1 MTSPDFEDVL
11 PLSPLQEGLLFHAV
25 YDGGGGDVYVM
36 QLVFDFAGEVDG
48 EALRSAGDALLRRY
62 PNLRACFVHEG
73 LSRPVQV
80 VPRDSGIGWAEV
92 DLSDLGEAERE
103 EELARLL
110 ERDRAAGFDVQR
122 GPLLRMMLVRVGE
135 GRSRLVVTNHHLVL
149 DGWSLPLLVR
159 ELFALYE
166 RRGDD
171 SDLPVPGR
179 YRDFLVWLSNREREA
194 ALGAWEEALEDVQPL
209 LVGSG
214 DLAPVLPDEYSLELP
229 EPLTAALTRWAQARG
244 LTLNTVVQGTWGLL
258 LSRWTGRGDVVFG
271 STVSGRP
278 PEIPGVESMLGLFV
292 NTIPVRIRLD
302 PSESIADILV
312 RLQAEQARLLDHHHV
327 GLADIQRQVGT
338 GELFDTAI
346 AFENYPLD
354 PDEVLNPSAE
364 ISVTSV
370 SSWDATHYAL
380 HLVAMPG
387 ERLQLRFGY
396 RPDVFDR
403 STVEGFAGRLVEILR
418 TVVDEPDQP
427 VGRIDILTDVEHRR
441 LLEES
446 SGSRTSIPAVTLP
459 ELFEAQVVR
468 TPEAAA
474 VVCGGESVT
483 YAELNARANR
493 LARCLVGRGAGP
505 ESVVALALPRSVDM
519 VVAVLAVLKAG
530 AAYLPI
536 DLDYPAERI
545 EFMLDDAKP
554 VLLLTASAV
563 EVGLSDEALPVVV
576 VDDPVVAGLSGAD
589 LADGDRVGPLAVGNA
604 AYVLFTSGSTG
615 RPKGVVVGHSSV
627 AGLSAWAAKAF
638 GDRLRCVLASTSLNF
653 DVSVFEILVPL
664 TVGGRVLLVDDLL
677 SLADSPELLSEVS
690 LVSGVPSAVAGL
702 LEAWGELEA
711 PGLETL
717 VLAGEGLPGSLLS
730 RVRSVFPD
738 CLVANIYGPTEAT
751 VYATAWFCNDDRPVG
766 VPPIGRP
773 ISNTR
778 VYVLDAEMR
787 LVPPG
792 AVGELHLAGAGLA
805 RGYFGQ
811 AGLTAQRFV
820 ADPFAPGERMY
831 RTGDLVRWNRD
842 GELEFVG
849 RVDDQVKVRGFRIE
863 LGEVETAL
871 TTHPQIAQAAA
882 VVREDQPGDK
892 RLIAY
897 VVPDT
902 IRREPGEADHRQV
915 GEWRAVYDELY
926 REGSGAEFGADFAGW
941 NSSYDGLPIP
951 LHEMREWRDA
961 TVERVASLAPKRIL
975 EIGVGT
981 GLLMSQLAP
990 MCESY
995 WATDFSPVVVE
1006 ALRDRLDGDAGYA
1019 NVELL
1024 CQPAH
1029 VFDDLPTAFFDTILI
1044 NSVVQYFPSV
1054 DYLVEV
1060 LTEAVRLLRPGGAVF
1075 VGDVRNLRLLR
1086 CFATAVELSRTD
1098 GSTAPSVLRRSVEQ
1112 NILQEKEL
1120 LVAPDFFARLRDV
1133 VDGVDEIDVRIKRGA
1148 GHNELARYRY
1158 DAILRKAAD
1167 VAGPTGDVAELIEL
1181 RWGRDVRDFTGLREL
1196 LSGTRPERLRVS
1208 GIPNAR
1214 LTTDLAA
1221 VRAVEHGADVESAR
1235 AELVRD
1241 VAGVEPD
1248 PEEFH
1253 ELAEEIGY
1261 RVALTWSRVA
1271 EELDA
1276 ALVRSDIPD
1285 DGQPHAS
1292 TGSAG
1297 RPWSAYANDPAS
1309 SSEVGAV
1316 ITALQSYVEERL
1328 PAHMVPA
1335 GIVAVDRL
1343 PLNSN
1348 GKLDRRRLPAPDF
1361 GGTTS
1366 GRDPRTQGE
1375 ELLCGLFA
1383 EVLGVPEVGA
1393 DDSFFKLGGDSIMS
1407 IQLSSRARRDGVV
1420 ISPRQ
1425 IFEHKTPAA
1434 LAALVAEAQSGTHEQ
1449 AADSASVVLD
1459 GAEAGL
1465 VEELVGGVVDVLTL
1479 SPLQEGL
1486 LFHAVYDD
1494 GLGDVYVVQLAF
1506 ELSGEVDGDGLR
1518 RAGDVLLERYPN
1530 LRACFVHEGLSRP
1543 VQVVPRES
1551 AIGWSEVDLSAR
1563 GEAER
1568 EEELA
1573 RLLEKDRAAGF
1584 DVQRGPLL
1592 RMMLVRMGEGRS
1604 RLVVTNH
1611 HLVLDGWSMPL
1622 LVRELFALYRSQ
1634 GDESRIPDPGEYRDF
1649 LAWLENRD
1657 RDAALGAWAEA
1668 LEGVQPLLLGAGDRV
1683 SVAPQRFT
1691 LDIPEGLTADLVEW
1705 ARARGLTLNTV
1716 VQGAWALLLS
1726 RWTGRGDVVFGSTV
1740 SGRPPEI
1747 SGVESM
1753 LGLFINT
1760 VPVRIRLNPS
1770 ESIVDVLIRLQAEQ
1784 ARLLDHQYL
1793 GLADIQRQVG
1803 TGELFDTAT
1812 VFENYPVDP
1821 DEVIDPESELQVES
1835 VSGWDATHYALN
1847 LVAIPG
1853 ERLRL
1858 RLGYR
1863 PDVFDHATVEAQAAR
1878 LQRVLEAIVADPDR
1892 PVGRLDL
1899 LSGAERRQL
1908 LEEWNGL
1915 RTDTQETTLPKLFRA
1930 QVARTPD
1937 AAAVVCGAESVTYL
1951 ELDDRADRLA
1961 SLLVE
1966 RGVGPESV
1974 VALALPRS
1982 IDMVVSMLA
1991 VLKSG
1996 GAYLPIDLDHPA
2008 ERIGFVLADAKPAL
2022 LITTGSGGVRADV
2035 ETMLLD
2041 DPAISAGR
2049 AGTAAPGRLGPH
2061 PENIAYV
2068 MYTSGST
2075 GRPKAVMVAH
2085 ANVVDL
2091 VTCVRETIGVD
2102 RLGRVLAATSL
2113 SFDFSVFEIL
2123 APLMVGG
2130 TVEVVPNLLAL
2141 ADGPPRGGL
2150 VSGVPSVLARVIQE
2164 QERRP
2169 GVDTVVLGG
2178 EPVPP
2183 ELYDDIRATFP
2194 GCRVANIYG
2203 PTETV
2208 VYSTIW
2214 CSDDDLDGA
2223 PPIGRPV
2230 PNTRVH
2236 VLDPELRLVAPG
2248 VVGELYIAGNGLA
2261 RGYWERAGLT
2271 AQRFV
2276 ADPLAPGE
2284 RMYRTGDL
2292 VRWNR
2297 DGELEFVGRVDDQ
2310 VKVRGIRIEPGEIEA
2325 VLTAHPHVAR
2335 SAVVV
2340 QEDQPGDRRLVAYVV
2355 PAGGGCDP
2363 DGLRDHVARALPDY
2377 MVPSAVVVLE
2387 SFPLNSNGKLDR
2399 HALPAPAV
2407 TTGRGRGPR
2416 TERERLFCGLFA
2428 EVLGVAEVGAED
2440 SFFELGG
2447 DSISSM
2453 QLVARLRRAGLVV
2466 SPRQVFECRTPAGL
2480 AVVASSGLVSSSV
2493 VSGVGDVAL
2502 TPVMCWLGERGD
2514 LGSVFYQS
2522 VVLEVPAGLSLDVL
2536 VSAVGAVVDR
2546 HDLLRSRLGERGLVV
2561 PPVGWVD
2568 AAGLVERVEVPEVD
2582 PDWRVVLAE
2591 VEAAA
2596 AAGLDPARGVMFRV
2610 VWLDAG
2616 GSRPGWLL
2624 VVAHHLVVDGVSWR
2638 VLVSDL
2644 GEAYQALSSGRPA
2657 ELLPVGTSFR
2667 QWAGLLG
2674 ELAESRLPELSI
2686 WQEVLAHPGV
2696 RVTDRDVANGDTVAG
2711 VRSLNVSLS
2720 TEQTAALLTRVPAAF
2735 FAGVDDV
2742 LLTALALAVRHHT
2755 GSAGGVLIDVEGHGR
2770 HEEVVQGVDL
2780 TRTVGWFTTLH
2791 PVLLNAGE
2799 LDWAEVT
2806 TGGPSLGIALKQ
2818 VKEQLRAI
2826 PDHGMGYGLLR
2837 YLNPGTAPEL
2847 ARLACPQIAFNYLG
2861 RFGASAGGEWG
2872 WAREVDALGGGVDP
2886 GLGVGHGIEI
2896 NAIVEDGADGSRLS
2910 ATWSWHTAVTS
2921 EEAVHELAQD
2931 WLTVL
2936 NGLVAHVDRPG
2947 TGGRT
2952 PSDLPLLQLD
2962 QHDIEE
2968 LEADLEL
2975 EWEDLDR

>member
-1 MTSPDFEDVL
+1 MTNPDFEDVL

-48 EALRSAGDALLRRY
+48 EALRRAWDVLLRRY

-80 VPRDSGIGWAEV
+80 VPRDSGIGWSEV
-92 DLSDLGEAERE
+92 DLSDCDEAGH
-103 EELARLL
+103 ELTRLL

-122 GPLLRMMLVRVGE
+122 GPLLRLMLVRLGE

-166 RRGDD
+166 RGGDD
-171 SDLPVPGR
+171 GDLPVPGR
-179 YRDFLVWLSNREREA
+179 YRDFLVWLSNRDREA
-194 ALGAWEEALEDVQPL
+194 ALGAWAEALEDAQPL

-214 DLAPVLPDEYSLELP
+214 DRAPVLPDGYSLELP
-229 EPLTAALTRWAQARG
+229 EPLTTALARWARERG
-244 LTLNTVVQGTWGLL
+244 LTLNTVVQGAWGLL

-278 PEIPGVESMLGLFV
+278 PELPGVESVLGLFI

-302 PSESIADILV
+302 PSESIVDMLV
-312 RLQAEQARLLDHHHV
+312 RFQEEQARLLDHQHL

-354 PDEVLNPSAE
+354 PDEVLNPSSA
-364 ISVTSV
+364 ITVTSV

-380 HLVAMPG
+380 HLVVMPG
-387 ERLQLRFGY
+387 ERLRLRFGY

-418 TVVDEPDQP
+418 TIVDEPDQH
-427 VGRIDILTDVEHRR
+427 VGRIDILTDAEHHR

-446 SGSRTSIPAVTLP
+446 GGSRTNVPAVTLP
-459 ELFEAQVVR
+459 ELFERQVVR
-468 TPEAAA
+468 APEATA
-474 VVCGGESVT
+474 VVCGGVSVT

-536 DLDYPAERI
+536 ELDHPAERI
-545 EFMLDDAKP
+545 ELMLDDAKP

-589 LADGDRVGPLAVGNA
+589 LVDGDRVGPLAVGNA

-627 AGLSAWAAKAF
+627 AGLCAWAAKAF
-638 GDRLRCVLASTSLNF
+638 GDRLRCVLASTSLSF

-664 TVGGRVLLVDDLL
+664 TVGGRVVLVDDLL
-677 SLADSPELLSEVS
+677 ALADLPGLLSEVS

-702 LEAWGELEA
+702 LGAWGESEA

-751 VYATAWFCNDDRPVG
+751 VYATAWFCNDGRPVG

-778 VYVLDAEMR
+778 VYVLDSEMR

-792 AVGELHLAGAGLA
+792 AVGELHLAGSGLA

-811 AGLTAQRFV
+811 AGLTGQRFV
-820 ADPFAPGERMY
+820 ADPFAAGERMY

-863 LGEVETAL
+863 LGEVEAAL
-871 TTHPQIAQAAA
+871 AGHPQIAQAAA

-897 VVPDT
+897 VVPDAG
-902 IRREPGEADHRQV
+902 RREPGEADHQKV
-915 GEWRAVYDELY
+915 GDWRAVYDELY
-926 REGSGAEFGADFAGW
+926 REGSAAEFGADFTGW

-951 LHEMREWRDA
+951 LPEMREWRDA
-961 TVERVASLAPKRIL
+961 TVERVASLAPERIL

-990 MCESY
+990 RCESY

-1006 ALRDRLDGDAGYA
+1006 ALRNRLDGDTGYA

-1024 CQPAH
+1024 CRPAH
-1029 VFDDLPTAFFDTILI
+1029 VLDDLPTDFFDTIVI

-1060 LTEAVRLLRPGGAVF
+1060 LTAAVRLLRPGGAVF

-1086 CFATAVELSRTD
+1086 CFATAVELGRAD
-1098 GSTAPSVLRRSVEQ
+1098 GSTPPSVLRRSVEQ

-1120 LVAPDFFARLRDV
+1120 LVAPDFFARFRDV
-1133 VDGVDEIDVRIKRGA
+1133 VEDVGEIDVRIKRGA
-1148 GHNELARYRY
+1148 GHNELTRYRY
-1158 DAILRKAAD
+1158 DAVLRKTTD
-1167 VAGPTGDVAELIEL
+1167 VVGPTGDAAEPLEL
-1181 RWGRDVRDFTGLREL
+1181 RWGRDVRDFAGLREV
-1196 LSGTRPERLRVS
+1196 LSSTRPERLSVS

-1241 VAGVEPD
+1241 VAGAEPD
-1248 PEEFH
+1248 PEGFN
-1253 ELAEEIGY
+1253 ELAAEIGY
-1261 RVALTWSRVA
+1261 RAALTWSRAA

-1276 ALVRSDIPD
+1276 VLVRGDILG
-1285 DGQPHAS
+1285 DGQPHPP
-1292 TGSAG
+1292 TGGAG
-1297 RPWSAYANDPAS
+1297 RPWSVYANDPAS

-1316 ITALQSYVEERL
+1316 ITALQPYVEERL

-1335 GIVAVDRL
+1335 AIVAVDRL

-1366 GRDPRTQGE
+1366 GREPRTPGE
-1375 ELLCGLFA
+1375 ELLCELFA
-1383 EVLGVPEVGA
+1383 TVLGVPRVGA

-1434 LAALVAEAQSGTHEQ
+1434 LAALVAEERNGRHEQ
-1449 AADSASVVLD
+1449 TADSASVVLD
-1459 GAEAGL
+1459 GAETAL
-1465 VEELVGGVVDVLTL
+1465 VEEVVGEVADALPL

-1506 ELSGEVDGDGLR
+1506 ELLGEVDGDGLR
-1518 RAGDVLLERYPN
+1518 RAGDALLERYPN
-1530 LRACFVHEGLSRP
+1530 LRARFVHEGLSRP

-1551 AIGWSEVDLSAR
+1551 AVAWSEADLSACE
-1563 GEAER
+1563 EAER
-1568 EEELA
+1568 EEELD
-1573 RLLEKDRAAGF
+1573 RLLAADRTAGF

-1592 RMMLVRMGEGRS
+1592 RMTLVRLGEGRS

-1622 LVRELFALYRSQ
+1622 LVRELFALYRARADGS
-1634 GDESRIPDPGEYRDF
+1634 GMPAPGAYRDF
-1649 LAWLENRD
+1649 LAWLANRD

-1668 LEGVQPLLLGAGDRV
+1668 LEGVQPLLLGPGDRV
-1683 SVAPQRFT
+1683 SVVPQRFT

-1705 ARARGLTLNTV
+1705 ARERGLTLNTV
-1716 VQGAWALLLS
+1716 VQGAWGVLLS

-1740 SGRPPEI
+1740 SGRPPELP
-1747 SGVESM
+1747 GVESM

-1760 VPVRIRLNPS
+1760 IPVRIRLDPS
-1770 ESIVDVLIRLQAEQ
+1770 ESVVDMLVRFQEEQ
-1784 ARLLDHQYL
+1784 ARLLDHQHL

-1812 VFENYPVDP
+1812 VYENYPLDP
-1821 DEVIDPESELQVES
+1821 DEAIDPESELQVGS

-1863 PDVFDHATVEAQAAR
+1863 PDVFDHATIEAQSAR
-1878 LQRVLEAIVADPDR
+1878 LQRVLEAIIADPDR
-1892 PVGRLDL
+1892 QVGRLDL
-1899 LSGAERRQL
+1899 LSSAERRQL
-1908 LEEWNGL
+1908 LDQWNG
-1915 RTDTQETTLPKLFRA
+1915 RQTGTQETVLPELFRT
-1930 QVARTPD
+1930 QVERTPD
-1937 AAAVVCGAESVTYL
+1937 AVAVVCGGESVTYA
-1951 ELDDRADRLA
+1951 ELDDRANRLA
-1961 SLLVE
+1961 GLLVE
-1966 RGVGPESV
+1966 LGVGPESV

-1982 IDMVVSMLA
+1982 IDMVVSMVA

-2008 ERIGFVLADAKPAL
+2008 ERIDFVLADAKPTL
-2022 LITTGSGGVRADV
+2022 LITNGSGGMSADMATV
-2035 ETMLLD
+2035 LLD
-2041 DPAISAGR
+2041 DPATFAGR
-2049 AGTAAPGRLGPH
+2049 AGAAAPGRSTPH

-2075 GRPKAVMVAH
+2075 GQPKAVMVAH

-2091 VTCVRETIGVD
+2091 VACARETIGVD

-2113 SFDFSVFEIL
+2113 GFDFSVFEIL
-2123 APLMVGG
+2123 VPLMVGG
-2130 TVEVVPNLLAL
+2130 AVEVVPNLLAL

-2150 VSGVPSVLARVIQE
+2150 VSGVPSVFARVIQE

-2183 ELYDDIRATFP
+2183 ELYDGIRAVFP

-2214 CSDDDLDGA
+2214 SSDDDLDGA

-2248 VVGELYIAGNGLA
+2248 VVGELYIAGSGLA

-2271 AQRFV
+2271 GERFV
-2276 ADPLAPGE
+2276 ADPYGPAGG

-2297 DGELEFVGRVDDQ
+2297 DGALEFVGRVDDQ

-2325 VLTAHPHVAR
+2325 VLTTHPDVAR

-2340 QEDQPGDRRLVAYVV
+2340 RRDRPGEKRLVAYVV
-2355 PAGGGCDP
+2355 PTGDDCEPGV
-2363 DGLRDHVARALPDY
+2363 LRDHLARTLPDY

-2399 HALPAPAV
+2399 QALPTPAV
-2407 TTGRGRGPR
+2407 TTGPSRGPR
-2416 TERERLFCGLFA
+2416 TDRERLLCEAFA

-2440 SFFELGG
+2440 GFFQLGG
-2447 DSISSM
+2447 DSIASM
-2453 QLVARLRRAGLVV
+2453 QLVARLRKVGLVL

-2480 AVVASSGLVSSSV
+2480 AVVASSGSVSASV
-2493 VSGVGDVAL
+2493 ASGVGDVAL
-2502 TPVMCWLGERGD
+2502 TPVMCWLGERGG
-2514 LGSVFYQS
+2514 LRSVFYQS
-2522 VVLEVPAGLSLDVL
+2522 VVLEVPASLSLDVL
-2536 VSAVGAVVDR
+2536 VGALGAVVDR
-2546 HDLLRSRLGERGLVV
+2546 HDLLRARLGEQGLVV
-2561 PPVGWVD
+2561 PSAGSVD
-2568 AAGLVERVEVPEVD
+2568 AADLVERVVVPEAVD
-2582 PDWRVVLAE
+2582 WASVLAGRGE
-2591 VEAAA
+2591 VA
-2596 AAGLDPARGVMFRV
+2596 AAGLDPARGVMLRA
-2610 VWLDAG
+2610 VWLDGG
-2616 GSRPGWLL
+2616 GSRSGRLL
-2624 VVAHHLVVDGVSWR
+2624 VVAHHAVVDGVSWR

-2644 GEAYQALSSGRPA
+2644 GEACHALLSGRSV
-2657 ELLPVGTSFR
+2657 ELQPVGTSFR

-2674 ELAESRLPELSI
+2674 ELAESRVSELPV
-2686 WQEVLAHPGV
+2686 WKEVLAHPGV
-2696 RVTDRDVANGDTVAG
+2696 RVTDRDVENGDAVAG
-2711 VRSLNVSLS
+2711 TQSLTVSLS
-2720 TEQTAALLTRVPAAF
+2720 VERTAALLTRVPAAF
-2735 FAGVDDV
+2735 FAGVDDA
-2742 LLTALALAVRHHT
+2742 LLTALVLAVRHCA
-2755 GSAGGVLIDVEGHGR
+2755 GMPGGVLVDVEGHGR
-2770 HEEVVQGVDL
+2770 YEEVVPGVDL

-2791 PVLLNAGE
+2791 PVLLDPVA
-2799 LDWAEVT
+2799 LDWREVT
-2806 TGGPSLGIALKQ
+2806 TGGPGLGTALKQ
-2818 VKEQLRAI
+2818 VKEQLRVI
-2826 PDHGMGYGLLR
+2826 PDHGLGYGLLR
-2837 YLNPGTAPEL
+2837 YLNPDTAPEL
-2847 ARLACPQIAFNYLG
+2847 ARLARPQIAFNYLG

-2872 WAREVDALGGGVDP
+2872 WAPEGDALGGGADP
-2886 GLGVGHGIEI
+2886 ALGVGHGIEI
-2896 NAIVEDGADGSRLS
+2896 NAVVEDGVDGPWLGV
-2910 ATWSWHTAVTS
+2910 TWSWHTAVTS
-2921 EEAVHELAQD
+2921 REAVHDLAQD
-2931 WLTVL
+2931 WLAVL
-2936 NGLVAHVDRPG
+2936 NGLIAHVDRPG

-2952 PSDLPLLQLD
+2952 PSDLPLLRLD